1 MTDPAPIVWAVAD
14 TRRGVENQAVGLASA
29 VAEHVGGM
37 MGRVTLR
44 DDGFASLPDTDA
56 PDIWIGCGRPAIR
69 LAKRQRRAFAK
80 SMFVYVQ
87 DPRGAYG
94 VFDVIVAP
102 RHDRLRRSNV
112 IASVGAPHR
121 ITRARLDSEA
131 ARFADRLAQLPGPRA
146 AILIGGPSKQFRF
159 NGETTA
165 YLTGRVGDLLERGLS
180 VMVSVSRRTP
190 ASLRTA
196 LVEQYG
202 QDNRVWLFDGDGDNP
217 YFAFLAAA
225 DWIFVTEDST
235 NMLTEAAATG
245 TPVYSLPLGGS
256 QGKFGYLHAALEGHG
271 ALRPFL
277 GRLDT
282 WTYPPLD
289 ETTRIA
295 ALVARQW
302 KSLTPHHVSA

>member
-1 MTDPAPIVWAVAD
+1 M
-14 TRRGVENQAVGLASA
+14 
-29 VAEHVGGM
+29 
-37 MGRVTLR
+37 
-44 DDGFASLPDTDA
+44 ASL
-56 PDIWIGCGRPAIR
+56 
-69 LAKRQRRAFAK
+69 
-80 SMFVYVQ
+80 M
-87 DPRGAYG
+87 
-94 VFDVIVAP
+94 
-102 RHDRLRRSNV
+102 
-112 IASVGAPHR
+112 
-121 ITRARLDSEA
+121 
-131 ARFADRLAQLPGPRA
+131 
-146 AILIGGPSKQFRF
+146 
-159 NGETTA
+159 
-165 YLTGRVGDLLERGLS
+165 GRVGDLLERGLS